1 MALSMR
7 ILLGLTILLAAR
19 PAVGDGVDHYEL
31 APSVLRAAGAPPI
44 YPAGVNNPSL
54 GNPSGPPPEGAV
66 PTPLLP
72 GAPNSVAP
80 AGASTWPAS
89 NPASPSNAPVVIGTP
104 GAWNPPPSVVQ
115 PPTYSVAVPTPA
127 PAAAIGPPSQA
138 CWYTRAEYF
147 HWNERS
153 GGTDFVNEAGALYTL
168 GYTRQFGVERF
179 RAELFGGQVNY
190 QGYDMYQATSSSP
203 IEYIPLS
210 NNTDY
215 LGLRGE
221 YELVLAPAAWEGRAA
236 FLVGFG
242 TRFWIRGFPDGTDA
256 QGNMVPSIQ
265 ETWWTFYPYL
275 GLETHLPWGSNLEVY
290 SESRVGATALTYQ
303 LSTVDTNPL
312 WPQPGIMANT
322 EIGLRGSHFFAA
334 ARVEVMSWSPS
345 PLVWGS
351 SAQWNQPNSVMFT
364 AGGRCGFMF

>member
-31 APSVLRAAGAPPI
+31 APSVLRAAGALPI

-236 FLVGFG
+236 F
-242 TRFWIRGFPDGTDA
+242 W
-256 QGNMVPSIQ
+256 
-265 ETWWTFYPYL
+265 
-275 GLETHLPWGSNLEVY
+275 
-290 SESRVGATALTYQ
+290 
-303 LSTVDTNPL
+303 
-312 WPQPGIMANT
+312 
-322 EIGLRGSHFFAA
+322 
-334 ARVEVMSWSPS
+334 
-345 PLVWGS
+345 
-351 SAQWNQPNSVMFT
+351 
-364 AGGRCGFMF
+364 